1 MNVAGKKVSIVG
13 AAKSGLAAANYL
25 IKNGASV
32 FISDIQKE
40 DKLKAALITE
50 GIIDLV
56 DFEAGVHSEKIL
68 ASDYIILSPGVRS
81 DLPILLKAAQEGV
94 PVLSEIEA
102 AYRLSKG
109 KRIAVTG
116 SNGKTTTTT
125 LLSTICESHFKEV
138 FLGGN
143 IGIPIMKFASQT
155 TENSVQVLEISS
167 FQLENISL
175 FKPDIA
181 IITNFF
187 ENHLD
192 RYPTYQSYID
202 AKKRIAMN
210 MKQDDY
216 LILNA
221 EQEIMRNM
229 AKEVKCKTAWFGKN
243 TNNLRPAI
251 TVKNDCFVYLPEKG
265 EEKTLFPLSQAKIP
279 GEHNIENIMCAALAA
294 ILMQI
299 PESKIEEAV
308 KNFSGVEHRLEFV
321 KNINGAD
328 YINDSKGTNCAA
340 SIIAMRACKKPLIL
354 IAGGRDKGTD
364 LSDWVKSIRLNCK
377 TAILYGEAK
386 QRFRSALE
394 GLVPLKIALSFEE
407 AVKMAHESAQPG
419 DTVLLSPACSSYD
432 LFLNFEIRGTRFK
445 ELVHELDDKP
455 I

>member
-229 AKEVKCKTAWFGKN
+229 AKEVY
-243 TNNLRPAI
+243 R
-251 TVKNDCFVYLPEKG
+251 
-265 EEKTLFPLSQAKIP
+265 
-279 GEHNIENIMCAALAA
+279 
-294 ILMQI
+294 
-299 PESKIEEAV
+299 
-308 KNFSGVEHRLEFV
+308 
-321 KNINGAD
+321 
-328 YINDSKGTNCAA
+328 
-340 SIIAMRACKKPLIL
+340 
-354 IAGGRDKGTD
+354 
-364 LSDWVKSIRLNCK
+364 
-377 TAILYGEAK
+377 
-386 QRFRSALE
+386 
-394 GLVPLKIALSFEE
+394 
-407 AVKMAHESAQPG
+407 
-419 DTVLLSPACSSYD
+419 
-432 LFLNFEIRGTRFK
+432 
-445 ELVHELDDKP
+445 
-455 I
+455 